1 MKNSSLITL
10 HSSLF
15 LLLLQPQTNNHES
28 KEMKKLLFLIL
39 IVGVAIIMA
48 PTKPDKKAIAE
59 YVDDEAE
66 DRGLGNNVLTNL
78 GKSVVR
84 SAASLA
90 IDLKLKLDDYLVVNT
105 THIRMDGKD
114 QILSLGLFGK
124 VITFDKDMLRE
135 ALEKGDKLQQKD
147 LDDPDDKEA
156 LREAKKAEKAA
167 LKEAKKR
174 EKAAKKEA
182 KRKAKEAAK
191 AAKAAEK
198 EAKRKAK
205 EAEKEAKRRAKEEAE
220 E

>member
-1 MKNSSLITL
+1 
-10 HSSLF
+10 
-15 LLLLQPQTNNHES
+15 
-28 KEMKKLLFLIL
+28 MKKLLFLIL

-48 PTKPDKKAIAE
+48 LTKPDKKAHKEAMMKAIAE

-156 LREAKKAEKAA
+156 LREAKKAEKVSPEGSQ
-167 LKEAKKR
+167 EA
-174 EKAAKKEA
+174 
-182 KRKAKEAAK
+182 RKSSQERGQAPGQRS
-191 AAKAAEK
+191 
-198 EAKRKAK
+198 RKGAQG
-205 EAEKEAKRRAKEEAE
+205 R
-220 E
+220 

>member
-1 MKNSSLITL
+1 
-10 HSSLF
+10 
-15 LLLLQPQTNNHES
+15 
-28 KEMKKLLFLIL
+28 MKKLLFLVL
-39 IVGVAIIMA
+39 IVGVAIIMSL
-48 PTKPDKKAIAE
+48 TKPDKKAHKEAMMKAIAE

-66 DRGLGNNVLTNL
+66 DRGFGNNVLTNL

-90 IDLKLKLDDYLVVNT
+90 IDLKLKLDDYFVVNA

-114 QILSLGLFGK
+114 QMLSLGLFGK
-124 VITFDKDMLRE
+124 VITFDKNMLRE
-135 ALEKGDKLQQKD
+135 ALEKCDKLQQKD

-174 EKAAKKEA
+174 EKEAKKEA
-182 KRKAKEAAK
+182 KRAEREAKK

-205 EAEKEAKRRAKEEAE
+205 EAEKEAKRKAKEEAE
-220 E
+220 G